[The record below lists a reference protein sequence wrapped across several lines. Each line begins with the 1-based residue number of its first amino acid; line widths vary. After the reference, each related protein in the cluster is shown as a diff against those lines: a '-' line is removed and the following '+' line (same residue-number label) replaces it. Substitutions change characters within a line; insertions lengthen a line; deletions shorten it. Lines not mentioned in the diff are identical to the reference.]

1 MLCCG
6 DVLLTIVVV
15 VPTLVKMFKQ
25 VVNSSEGFDLE
36 AVHNWLSQASIL
48 KKGKKKKQQNPSLL
62 HQSKRNR
69 FGKGT
74 GTQSVLK
81 PVGGLGWDHWN
92 SLLGTFSFELR
103 TKGPMSGQ
111 ACPSR
116 LR

>member
-48 KKGKKKKQQNPSLL
+48 KKGKKKKQQNP
-62 HQSKRNR
+62 QPPAPKQEEQVW
-69 FGKGT
+69 KGHRYAVCSQT
-74 GTQSVLK
+74 GWWSW
-81 PVGGLGWDHWN
+81 LGP
-92 SLLGTFSFELR
+92 LEQLTRYVQF
-103 TKGPMSGQ
+103 
-111 ACPSR
+111 
-116 LR
+116 